1 LYCQTQISEYLK
13 SISADIKIMHEFTDG
28 CSAQYKNRN
37 FMGDVSRIHGE
48 LGYSK
53 IIRNFY
59 ETSHAKGSQD
69 AAGGFLKHQ
78 ADMAVLRGSEMI
90 QNANDFF
97 DFVDSKLRIPQSGIY
112 KRRVFRYAE
121 EIPEDKIP
129 DYKPV
134 NKNRKNSS
142 NFIKWHYRKII
153 SLTFILL

>member
-1 LYCQTQISEYLK
+1 
-13 SISADIKIMHEFTDG
+13 MHEFTDG

-37 FMGDVSRIHGE
+37 CMGDVSCIHGE

-59 ETSHAKGSQD
+59 ETTHAKGSQD
-69 AAGGFLKHQ
+69 AVGGFLKHQ

-90 QNANDFF
+90 QNANDVFG
-97 DFVDSKLRIPQSGIY
+97 FVDSKLRIPQSGIY
-112 KRRVFRYAE
+112 KGRVFRYAE
-121 EIPEDKIP
+121 EIPRDKIP

-134 NKNRKNSS
+134 NKNRKYSS
-142 NFIKWHYRKII
+142 NFIKWHYRKTI

>member
-1 LYCQTQISEYLK
+1 
-13 SISADIKIMHEFTDG
+13 
-28 CSAQYKNRN
+28 
-37 FMGDVSRIHGE
+37 
-48 LGYSK
+48 
-53 IIRNFY
+53 
-59 ETSHAKGSQD
+59 
-69 AAGGFLKHQ
+69 
-78 ADMAVLRGSEMI
+78 MAVLTDSEMI
-90 QNANDFF
+90 QNASDFF